1 MILIILAAGKS
12 NRIYKKIKKNK
23 CLIKIKNKSLIQ
35 KIIDDA
41 KKKKF
46 ISEIRI
52 VVGFKIKNLINN
64 LKHNKVIFVNNKQFS
79 KREML
84 YSMQIGLKN
93 VEQDAI
99 VTYSDIYYSDKI
111 FDKIY
116 EKKSKKIL
124 LPVLNNWKKVW
135 LQRRKDIFQDCETLI
150 YNKNLFLKEIGKKAE
165 NYNQIMGQYMGLIFI
180 PKKYNNFLQY
190 EMNKNKNNNMHI
202 STFLNSIINKKVNIK
217 CLPISTRWYE
227 FDDIEDLRNFKNN

>member
-1 MILIILAAGKS
+1 
-12 NRIYKKIKKNK
+12 
-23 CLIKIKNKSLIQ
+23 
-35 KIIDDA
+35 
-41 KKKKF
+41 
-46 ISEIRI
+46 
-52 VVGFKIKNLINN
+52 
-64 LKHNKVIFVNNKQFS
+64 
-79 KREML
+79 
-84 YSMQIGLKN
+84 MQIGLKN

-116 EKKSKKIL
+116 EKIKKIL

-202 STFLNSIINKKVNIK
+202 
-217 CLPISTRWYE
+217 
-227 FDDIEDLRNFKNN
+227 DIFKFNY